1 MKYSISQ
8 LFQTFIVLAF
18 FCNYTFSQE
27 KKSFFDGYLWIK
39 GTDNKEKIN
48 NLQESELRK
57 QFNFN
62 PIIDFSKDK
71 VLKKYKNLV
80 SKNSSLFLVFKSTS
94 NEENILFSLERGS
107 FKAYLSNQKV
117 VCDKEVLLNKGD
129 SKKGTLVSYLY
140 NKNSLTGRKNGSLII
155 EDLLFDDKEFK
166 NQLAELIYI
175 PRYVTTNEK
184 AIIESYLSI
193 KYGISLNEGQSY
205 FNSKG
210 DKIWDI
216 EQNEGYNFNIT
227 GIGKDKYTG
236 LNQKQAKNSI
246 DDGLTIGLNK
256 VMKSNIENDSQI
268 NDRVFLI
275 WGNNGKSVVLE
286 KSTDKNQKSMK
297 RVWKFNTISDSVTKL
312 KTQIKIDKKLMPIET
327 KFDVNDKEFI
337 WLAIDSL
344 SSSSFNY
351 NNAKYIKATINN
363 ESEIVFDNIEFYSD
377 VDYLFTI
384 IKAHPSEINS
394 NYISATDL
402 QKKIDEENTMS
413 NQLLIYPNPINANEK
428 FNMQFN
434 LKQSSNVIVQI
445 ADVNGKIIK
454 TKNLGSIKNFIFSD
468 NIPVS
473 GTFLILTSIDGRIET
488 NKLIVK

>member
-1 MKYSISQ
+1 MK
-8 LFQTFIVLAF
+8 LT
-18 FCNYTFSQE
+18 N
-27 KKSFFDGYLWIK
+27 
-39 GTDNKEKIN
+39 
-48 NLQESELRK
+48 

-62 PIIDFSKDK
+62 PIINFSKDK
-71 VLKKYKNLV
+71 TDRRYKNIV
-80 SKNSSLFLVFKSTS
+80 SKNSSLFIVLKSDS
-94 NEENILFSLERGS
+94 NEENTLLTLERGT
-107 FKAYLSNQKV
+107 FKISLSNKKIA
-117 VCDKEVLLNKGD
+117 CDKDVLLNKGD
-129 SKKGTLVSYLY
+129 SKNGIILSYLY

-175 PRYVTTNEK
+175 PRYVTTSEK

-344 SSSSFNY
+344 SSSNFNY
-351 NNAKYIKATINN
+351 NNAKYIKASINN
-363 ESEIVFDNIEFYSD
+363 ENEIVFDNIVFNSD

-384 IKAHPSEINS
+384 IKAHPNEINS
-394 NYISATDL
+394 NYTSATDL
-402 QKKIDEENTMS
+402 QKKIDDENALY
-413 NQLLIYPNPINANEK
+413 NQLLIYPNPVNANEK
-428 FNMQFN
+428 FNIQFN
-434 LKQSSNVIVQI
+434 LKQSLNVLVQI

-454 TKNLGSIKNFIFSD
+454 TKNLGLIKKFIFSES
-468 NIPVS
+468 IPVS
-473 GTFLILTSIDGRIET
+473 GTFLILTSIDGKIEIS
-488 NKLIVK
+488 KLIVK